1 MCSITTVCILVDCLG
16 YKLTLF
22 PRAFFHFNFLP
33 SLFVF
38 SFLLF
43 FRSFLLVFLS
53 SSFFFFLIT
62 HSQLVVTDMAAAAAV
77 RPAHPITD
85 ASGYLTSSSAP
96 SNGQPSPSG
105 SRRPSHAATFSPYSN
120 TTAAVVAGNA
130 KPEIGSGKKGSGGI
144 LGVPFLRRST
154 SPQPPEK
161 QANTS
166 SNSGG
171 GLSTIFSSSNPSAPN
186 QSSPSLSSAARPA
199 TSGGE
204 AGRISE
210 DRNRR
215 SGRSSVGTSDGSDIA
230 ATMPPKVASSER
242 DPKP

>member
-1 MCSITTVCILVDCLG
+1 
-16 YKLTLF
+16 
-22 PRAFFHFNFLP
+22 
-33 SLFVF
+33 
-38 SFLLF
+38 
-43 FRSFLLVFLS
+43 
-53 SSFFFFLIT
+53 
-62 HSQLVVTDMAAAAAV
+62 VTDMAAAAAAAAV

-85 ASGYLTSSSAP
+85 ASGYLKSSSAP
-96 SNGQPSPSG
+96 SNGQPSPPGSG
-105 SRRPSHAATFSPYSN
+105 RPSHAATFSPYSS
-120 TTAAVVAGNA
+120 TTATVTAGNA

-171 GLSTIFSSSNPSAPN
+171 GLSTIFSSSNPSVPN
-186 QSSPSLSSAARPA
+186 QSSPSLPSAARPA

-204 AGRISE
+204 ASRMSE
-210 DRNRR
+210 DQNRR

-230 ATMPPKVASSER
+230 AAMPPKVASTER

>member
-1 MCSITTVCILVDCLG
+1 M
-16 YKLTLF
+16 
-22 PRAFFHFNFLP
+22 
-33 SLFVF
+33 
-38 SFLLF
+38 
-43 FRSFLLVFLS
+43 
-53 SSFFFFLIT
+53 
-62 HSQLVVTDMAAAAAV
+62 TDMAAAATV

-96 SNGQPSPSG
+96 SNGQPSPSRSG
-105 SRRPSHAATFSPYSN
+105 RPSHAATFSPYSN
-120 TTAAVVAGNA
+120 TTAAVIAGNA

-186 QSSPSLSSAARPA
+186 QSSPSSPSAARPA

-215 SGRSSVGTSDGSDIA
+215 SARSSVGTSDGSDIA